1 MGKEIDIYAEA
12 RRRIART
19 FNKDAEVEEL
29 KKKAARSRCQKSSK
43 NYRDSHIEKVRAAA
57 RERYH
62 RLHPNAK
69 HYSKY
74 KDEDDT

>member
-1 MGKEIDIYAEA
+1 MEKEIDIYAEA
-12 RRRIART
+12 RRRIARI
-19 FNKDAEVEEL
+19 FNKDEQVEEL
-29 KKKAARSRCQKSSK
+29 KKKATRSRSQKSSK
-43 NYRDSHIEKVRAAA
+43 NYRDNHIEKVRTAA

-74 KDEDDT
+74 KDEDET